1 MKKFLMAGVA
11 LAMTGAAAY
20 ALDDDHVRQTR
31 IHVTSDS
38 HATFVGGDGQIVE
51 IRGADGDRTIHI
63 DRDGEESIIEI
74 DGQRI
79 EIANGAVRV
88 DGQLVDVANDG
99 VVVIDGMD
107 IRVIEGNHARM
118 GREIQLH
125 MAERV
130 EHLAEMENHVVRM
143 VIDMNVEGIEEG
155 VMQSLE
161 LALSGLDENR
171 IVHSD
176 DWDDLTPEEQ
186 EEVRAELREAREEI
200 REAMSETRREL
211 REAHVE
217 MEGARRMARIEIER
231 ATRDMARAERDM
243 ARARVEVLRGDGE
256 RQRARVEILR
266 ADEAARHADVDR
278 MRHILRD
285 SDTGSIR
292 IEDDDGRRR
301 VWIDGEEQTGDDLV
315 DWLNRLET
323 DRLEGRQEGRHEG
336 RRVEREMRVER
347 LHHGEGR
354 RIIEL
359 DGGERVVI
367 VEIDE
372 DDDER

>member
-38 HATFVGGDGQIVE
+38 QATFVGGDGQIVE

-125 MAERV
+125 MAERA
-130 EHLAEMENHVVRM
+130 EHLAEMENHVARM

-211 REAHVE
+211 RDAHVE

-243 ARARVEVLRGDGE
+243 ARARVE
-256 RQRARVEILR
+256 ILR
-266 ADEAARHADVDR
+266 AGEDARHVDVDR

-292 IEDDDGRRR
+292 IEEDDGRRR

-323 DRLEGRQEGRHEG
+323 DRLEGRHDGRHEG
-336 RRVEREMRVER
+336 RRAEREMRVER